1 MGTQRGQVIWAMHI
15 CLESQIPDNPG
26 LSRQDRNVPV
36 QWLKK
41 YKVWYPNISKQ
52 KTQHAQ
58 KNVLLEGSWNI
69 LNVFDI
75 LLSHMVQLGQRVVHV
90 ETTQAVA
97 SIKWGPG
104 RNRVPK
110 KEPKIP
116 SIKWRPLLTL
126 EHAQNTKEVL
136 CKSQE
141 NKKTFIEV

>member
-36 QWLKK
+36 QWLKNIK
-41 YKVWYPNISKQ
+41 YDIQIYPNRKHNTHKKKRFTRMILKY
-52 KTQHAQ
+52 
-58 KNVLLEGSWNI
+58 LECVWHFVEPYGAAWTASCSCWNNPSCG
-69 LNVFDI
+69 L
-75 LLSHMVQLGQRVVHV
+75 
-90 ETTQAVA
+90 

-141 NKKTFIEV
+141 NKKNIL